1 MVEFF
6 QLLLTLGALLVV
18 LLGITALLMRFLLA
32 PLMALFAIPTYAAM
46 IALEY
51 FIGEHSKGRC
61 PEFLKFKRPNTYW
74 KKVCMD
80 FFAMYCTI
88 VGSQIAL
95 QLFSGLQVGKKP
107 NDGFT
112 QIVTRTS
119 DSGQFAIIALF
130 WVFLV
135 GTYIVSYFHGDN
147 PNHPINKLGD
157 LVVPEWVRDMIKK
170 IKG

>member
-1 MVEFF
+1 MVEYF

-18 LLGITALLMRFLLA
+18 LLGIMALLMRFFLA

-51 FIGEHSKGRC
+51 FIGEYTKGRC

-80 FFAMYCTI
+80 FSAMYCTL
-88 VGSQIAL
+88 VGSQIAF
-95 QLFSGLQVGKKP
+95 QLFSGLQAGKKS
-107 NDGFT
+107 NDGFA
-112 QIVTRTS
+112 QIITHAS
-119 DSGQFAIIALF
+119 DSEQFFIIALF
-130 WVFLV
+130 WAFLA
-135 GTYIVSYFHGDN
+135 GTYIASYFHGDN

-157 LVVPEWVRDMIKK
+157 LVVPEWVKDIIEK